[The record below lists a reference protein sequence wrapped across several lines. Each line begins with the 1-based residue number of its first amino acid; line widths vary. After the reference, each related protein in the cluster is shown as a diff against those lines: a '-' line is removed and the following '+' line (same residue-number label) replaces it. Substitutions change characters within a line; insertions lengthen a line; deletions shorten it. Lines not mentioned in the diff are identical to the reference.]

1 MADRFDIQRKLD
13 SAGDESIS
21 RARRGL
27 EAARDAQRLEVA
39 RLVKL
44 TVGYYF
50 DPVTKAILKK
60 VGSQYEFLR
69 HDRRKKDRK
78 SVAEAEKLQ
87 FRMVTGGLFWD
98 EKSRKIY
105 RKSGSHFVLYS
116 PDRRKA
122 KPAGKS
128 PTGKERRGGH

>member
-1 MADRFDIQRKLD
+1 MTDRFDVQRRLD
-13 SAGDESIS
+13 NAGDEAVS

-27 EAARDAQRLEVA
+27 EAARDAQKLEVA

-44 TVGYYF
+44 SVGYYF

-98 EKSRKIY
+98 EKAHKLY
-105 RKSGSHFVLYS
+105 RKSGGHFVLYS

-122 KPAGKS
+122 GGKS
-128 PTGKERRGGH
+128 PTGKERRGPK